1 MEQSIKQKKSMAISA
16 LSLTNEL
23 VNRYRARITGST
35 QCLEAGH
42 HIAEI
47 LKKYCDHVYIETF
60 FLYPGS
66 LWNVGKI
73 LSLSYLVSAILLVIG
88 GKFIY
93 ASLAVCLIG
102 LVYGVVHYI
111 FFGRLFDRF
120 FSKKEGCNISGTI
133 EPKEKAKQQIFIVG
147 HHDSPYVFSFLLNF
161 QKIASIRLIL
171 SIFSYLIITVI
182 CIVYTSSQIITGETI
197 QLNGTLLI
205 IVVLGLFFVIPLY
218 FLITR
223 IPSPGAGDNLNAS
236 VIAIKIAEY
245 FYHQKQNDKSL
256 KNTRLIFLSTDGEEA
271 GQRGAIAYANKHKD
285 ELLNIQTCILNIDSV
300 FRLENLSVLT
310 RDRNSTIA
318 LSYNMVK
325 ECRKIAHNLGY
336 SIKELALPIG
346 GGGTDA
352 AAFAKIGIESTTIIG
367 ISTSLINDGLVY
379 HTPNDTVDHIQ
390 PEAVEAV
397 FDIAI
402 NYIIHTDTMAT

>member
-1 MEQSIKQKKSMAISA
+1 MEQSINQKMSMAISA

-23 VNRYRARITGST
+23 VNKYKARITGST
-35 QCLEAGH
+35 QCLEASH

-47 LKKYCDHVYIETF
+47 LNKFCDHVNKETF

-73 LSLSYLVSAILLVIG
+73 LAISYLLSAVLLIIG
-88 GKFIY
+88 GKLIY
-93 ASLAVCLIG
+93 ISLIICLLG

-111 FFGRLFDRF
+111 FFGKLFDRF
-120 FSKKEGCNISGTI
+120 FSKEEGCNISGTI
-133 EPKEKAKQQIFIVG
+133 EPKEKVKRQIFIVG
-147 HHDSPYVFSFLLNF
+147 HHDSPYVFSFLLHL

-171 SIFSYLIITVI
+171 SIISYLVITGI
-182 CIVYTSSQIITGETI
+182 CIYFTVNQIIAKETI
-197 QLNGTLLI
+197 KLNGTLLI
-205 IVVLGLFFVIPLY
+205 IVIFGLLFVIPLY

-245 FYHQKQNDKSL
+245 FYQFKQSDKSL
-256 KNTRLIFLSTDGEEA
+256 KNTRLVFLSTDGEEA
-271 GQRGAIAYANKHKD
+271 GQRGAIAYVNKHKK
-285 ELLNIQTCILNIDSV
+285 ELLEIPTFILNIDSV
-300 FRLENLSVLT
+300 YRFENLSLLT

-325 ECRKIAHNLGY
+325 ECQNIARNLGY
-336 SIKELALPIG
+336 SIKELSLPIG

-367 ISTSLINDGLVY
+367 ISTSIINDGLVY

-402 NYIIHTDTMAT
+402 NYIIYKDNMSI